1 MSRHSDKLNII
12 DQGTYQILK
21 KDNGNSTPKVLRSA
35 KYKNKHKREQ
45 QCTLLDF
52 LVVPR
57 QKQKQIN
64 KRRRPQLVAR
74 KCVALQTKRKGKT
87 RLHPKRRIARL
98 KRIIR
103 KYRNWKQHKD
113 EDNNYVEPLQQAL
126 DPMSVSHESASEN
139 MLQAPLS
146 EKLQKLTLGET
157 EKRCTLEVE
166 SSLSASV
173 QLKEIQRL
181 TLNNVEPNTL
191 GVITNLRCLS
201 LNDAVSGQPAS
212 STNQIHSRRF
222 RSYCDNCTT
231 PRLKDLT
238 TQLLNDLDR
247 FQKRAYAHNE
257 IKARAHPR
265 LVVGFRESL
274 SRLRINKVKLLI
286 LAPDCEICPA
296 PGGLDDTI
304 DELKL
309 VCQQQRVPY
318 CFSLMRRELAYALRK
333 RAQISCVAVLD
344 YDGANETYKQLLQ
357 ELDVA
362 SYQYKCLTAT

>member
-191 GVITNLRCLS
+191 AVITNLRCLS

-212 STNQIHSRRF
+212 STHQIHSRRF
-222 RSYCDNCTT
+222 RRCAS
-231 PRLKDLT
+231 
-238 TQLLNDLDR
+238 
-247 FQKRAYAHNE
+247 
-257 IKARAHPR
+257 IK
-265 LVVGFRESL
+265 LSCSL
-274 SRLRINKVKLLI
+274 
-286 LAPDCEICPA
+286 
-296 PGGLDDTI
+296 
-304 DELKL
+304 
-309 VCQQQRVPY
+309 
-318 CFSLMRRELAYALRK
+318 
-333 RAQISCVAVLD
+333 
-344 YDGANETYKQLLQ
+344 
-357 ELDVA
+357 
-362 SYQYKCLTAT
+362 CLSNI

>member
-64 KRRRPQLVAR
+64 KQRRPHLVAR

-103 KYRNWKQHKD
+103 KYRNWKQHRD
-113 EDNNYVEPLQQAL
+113 EDNYVEPLQQSQEL
-126 DPMSVSHESASEN
+126 ISVSHESTSEKT
-139 MLQAPLS
+139 LQPPLS
-146 EKLQKLTLGET
+146 EKLQNLTLGET
-157 EKRCTLEVE
+157 EKWSSLLVE
-166 SSLSASV
+166 SCLSAPV
-173 QLKEIQRL
+173 QLKEIQRP

-191 GVITNLRCLS
+191 EVITNLRCLS
-201 LNDAVSGQPAS
+201 LNDVVSGQPAS
-212 STNQIHSRRF
+212 SAHQIHSRRF

-238 TQLLNDLDR
+238 TQLLIDLER

-286 LAPDCEICPA
+286 LAPDCEMCPA

-362 SYQYKCLTAT
+362 RYQYKCLTAT